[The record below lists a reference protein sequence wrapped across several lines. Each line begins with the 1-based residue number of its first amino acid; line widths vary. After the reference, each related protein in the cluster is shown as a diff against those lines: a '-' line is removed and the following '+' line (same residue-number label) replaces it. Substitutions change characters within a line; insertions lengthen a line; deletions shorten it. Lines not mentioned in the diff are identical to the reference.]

1 MRILKNLEWNTY
13 EIPEK
18 LNQLFELIRVRDDLT
33 DIDIFSSYDDDNIF
47 DLNND
52 AIIDLQNVLAAVGG
66 APAADAGP
74 SLAAT

>member
-1 MRILKNLEWNTY
+1 MAMEMGACGKKPREA
-13 EIPEK
+13 
-18 LNQLFELIRVRDDLT
+18 LIRHENLRDDLT